1 MAKGKTTRV
10 WVKVLAAEQKAAI
23 AARCERL
30 IADRLKPR
38 FLPEIRP
45 TRFNYPVDM
54 SGRWRGG
61 KYSFVV
67 RFRSGWADDPGEEF
81 DAAYARLDH
90 LEERLDELR
99 FDVMWHR
106 HTGQWWRL
114 HAAVTLDEALRHI
127 ETDPVLTPP
136 V

>member
-1 MAKGKTTRV
+1 MAKGTTKRV
-10 WVKVLAAEQKAAI
+10 WVKTLSAEEKAAI

-30 IADRLKPR
+30 IAGTLKPR

-45 TRFNYPVDM
+45 TQLNYPIDM
-54 SGRWRGG
+54 SGRWRGS

-67 RFRSGWADDPGEEF
+67 RFRSGWPDNTGEEF
-81 DAAYARLDH
+81 DEAYARLDH
-90 LEERLDELR
+90 VEERLDELR

-106 HTGQWWRL
+106 HTGQWWRR
-114 HAAVTLDEALRHI
+114 HAAVTLDEALRHV
-127 ETDPVLTPP
+127 EQMLPP